1 MTINN
6 GTKKIEAPPKEIPC
20 TYYVGSSV
28 GRISVV
34 IRCEFFLVRTREF
47 LLLWRELLCTK
58 LFFVSLLLGMLSS
71 RWPIFLRVFSESC
84 LLWNIV
90 QRCFTLSV
98 DFSCMCL
105 LCCMP
110 NELLRDIN
118 VTTLE
123 FTCSEYP
130 SSWWLLLVVF
140 ICVYWWRFFF
150 FVLVVELLF
159 IILWALGGLRLE
171 VVIVFMFSFLLCN
184 YLRIFWI

>member
-34 IRCEFFLVRTREF
+34 IRCVFVLVRTREF

-71 RWPIFLRVFSESC
+71 ICPFFLRVFSESC

-90 QRCFTLSV
+90 QSCFTLSV
-98 DFSCMCL
+98 DFSCICL
-105 LCCMP
+105 LCRMS
-110 NELLRDIN
+110 NELFRDID
-118 VTTLE
+118 VTTLY

-130 SSWWLLLVVF
+130 SSWLLLLVVF
-140 ICVYWWRFFF
+140 ICVHWCRFLF
-150 FVLVVELLF
+150 FVLVVELLLML
-159 IILWALGGLRLE
+159 LWALDELRLE
-171 VVIVFMFSFLLCN
+171 VMIVFMFFP
-184 YLRIFWI
+184 FAM